1 MTDQPTPAYTGP
13 ERVVSGVQASGALH
27 LGNYLGALKKFVTL
41 QDRME
46 TLIFVADYHA
56 IPTWQ
61 DAAALTAQAREVAA
75 AYLACGLD
83 PAKATIFPQSA
94 VPAHAE
100 LAWILNC

>member
-1 MTDQPTPAYTGP
+1 MIDPQPNAYAGPA
-13 ERVVSGVQASGALH
+13 RVVSGVQAYGALH
-27 LGNYLGALKKFVTL
+27 LGNYLGALQKFVTL

-46 TLIFVADYHA
+46 PLIFLADLHA
-56 IPTWQ
+56 ITAWQ
-61 DAAALTAQAREVAA
+61 DPAVLTAQTREVAA

-100 LAWILNC
+100 L

>member
-1 MTDQPTPAYTGP
+1 MTDTPPTAYAGPA
-13 ERVVSGVQASGALH
+13 RVVSGVQASGALH

-46 TLIFVADYHA
+46 TLIFVADLH
-56 IPTWQ
+56 
-61 DAAALTAQAREVAA
+61 ALTAWQAPSALPAQTREVAA

-100 LAWILNC
+100 LAWIFN